1 MTTWKSSLLPLR
13 LEDVVTSLKSVLG
26 TRVREIRR
34 DAGLTQEGLA
44 EQLGVTP
51 RYLAGIERGERNLTL
66 DSVDALA
73 VQLGVEAVSLLDAR
87 E

>member
-1 MTTWKSSLLPLR
+1 M
-13 LEDVVTSLKSVLG
+13 VTPLKSVLG
-26 TRVREIRR
+26 MRVRELRR
-34 DAGLTQEGLA
+34 AAALTQEALA

-87 E
+87 K